1 MAPRTHSRQTL
12 ALAVTG
18 TAFAALVA
26 TIGVRAQQG
35 GGGAPAAR
43 APIPMAASS
52 IATAPETYI
61 GQYVAMT
68 ATVEQSL
75 TQTTFSVDQDKT
87 KATGKEILVIAPYLS
102 AAVTLNSYVT
112 VVGDVIKFDPAEVA
126 KRVRG
131 YTLDLPADVIA
142 KYTGKPAVIAAS
154 VITADLN
161 DIGKRQP
168 PPMTPAEES
177 FDKTMKA
184 VSGAN
189 TAMRKGIEE
198 SNAQLTKEQ
207 AAILKKGFMEAQIF
221 FKDRKTDDAI
231 TWAQDAYKF
240 TDQIDQAA
248 TAGKWEEVKTAAT
261 SLAGMCTA
269 CHGVHRE
276 RFDDGTFRV
285 RSSSR

>member
-1 MAPRTHSRQTL
+1 MARTHSKQTL

-18 TAFAALVA
+18 AALSALVA

-35 GGGAPAAR
+35 GGGGQAPR

-52 IATAPETYI
+52 IVTAPETHI

-68 ATVEQSL
+68 ATVEQSISK
-75 TQTTFSVDQDKT
+75 TAFSVDQDKS
-87 KATGKEILVIAPYLS
+87 KATGKEVLVIAPYLS
-102 AAVTLNSYVT
+102 AAVTLNTYVT

-126 KRVRG
+126 KRVKD
-131 YTLDLPADVIA
+131 YTLDLPADVVA
-142 KYTGKPAVIAAS
+142 KYTGKPAVIASS
-154 VITADLN
+154 VITADLA

-168 PPMTPAEES
+168 PPMTPAEEA

-189 TAMRKGIEE
+189 TAIRKGIDE
-198 SNAQLTKEQ
+198 SNAALTKEQ
-207 AAILKKGFMEAQIF
+207 AAILKKGFMEAQLF
-221 FKDRKTDDAI
+221 FKSRNTADAE

-248 TAGKWEEVKTAAT
+248 AAGKWEEVKTAAT
-261 SLAGMCTA
+261 SLAGMCTQ

-285 RSSSR
+285 RSSR